1 MKSVA
6 VKTNSFYANGK
17 AKDIEMP
24 PLGYQ
29 VFADNN
35 EPAKTSIESQEQPTN
50 QAFAVPDTVDPEV
63 YQQMQGEVEDEVDQT
78 EVLQEDQTEE
88 VEEVEQESA
97 PIAKVAKAPIKKQE
111 ENFKAIREAKERAEK
126 DRSRAEA
133 ERDLLLSRLVE
144 MQNSQQQVKQKLQ
157 EEKIEPE
164 EPEFDFNMNDDDLLE
179 GKHAKKLYAEL
190 KKMKSEMKSYKTATY
205 NTSVESKIKN
215 NFPDFESV
223 VSQENV
229 AILNEEFP
237 ELAASLRDT
246 TDIYNKAAA
255 AYSVIKRTG
264 IYKEQGE
271 FMKEKQVA
279 IANSK
284 KPRPLA
290 SVSPQ
295 QGDSPLSKANAFANG
310 LTPELKEQMRKEM
323 AQARKG
329 H

>member
-1 MKSVA
+1 MTKEH
-6 VKTNSFYANGK
+6 KDSFYVTGK
-17 AKDIEMP
+17 ARNIEMP

-29 VFADNN
+29 LP
-35 EPAKTSIESQEQPTN
+35 EEGSQPKPIIEQQVPSQVN
-50 QAFAVPDTVDPEV
+50 QAFSVPDQLDPEI
-63 YQQMQGEVEDEVDQT
+63 YQEMDNDNEVQDEVEQA
-78 EVLQEDQTEE
+78 EVLHEEQQED
-88 VEEVEQESA
+88 VEEVEQPE
-97 PIAKVAKAPIKKQE
+97 PVAKVARAPVKKQE
-111 ENFKAIREAKERAEK
+111 ENFKAIREAKERAE
-126 DRSRAEA
+126 R
-133 ERDLLLSRLVE
+133 ERDLLLSKLVE
-144 MQNSQQQVKQKLQ
+144 MQAQQQPKQKIQ
-157 EEKIEPE
+157 EEIIEQPE
-164 EPEFDFNMNDDDLLE
+164 EDFDFTMNDDDLLE
-179 GKHAKKLYAEL
+179 GKHAKRLVAEL

-205 NTSVESKIKN
+205 NNSVESKIKN

-246 TDIYNKAAA
+246 SDIYNKAAA
-255 AYSVIKRTG
+255 AYSVIKRMG
-264 IYKEQGE
+264 IYKEQDS
-271 FMKEKQVA
+271 FMKEKQIA

-310 LTPELKEQMRKEM
+310 LTPELKEQMRREM
-323 AQARKG
+323 NQARKG